1 MEQRYKIELDL
12 SAGSFSISGSESF
25 IDAHLEEIKNFIS
38 NNEYLN
44 SSLKADTDNHKSKAN
59 LYEKES
65 NKKQKSTIYNVNSD
79 KTIEILKPIPGK
91 NTAAKMKNVTLITLY
106 AKEQTENIKSVNR
119 EEITK
124 LCLKGGCLDSH
135 NMKDVLKRSS
145 KLFILNQDKKQD
157 KRSWSVELTTDGEIE
172 AKKLIKKMS
181 KND

>member
-1 MEQRYKIELDL
+1 MEQSYKIELDL
-12 SAGSFSISGSESF
+12 SAGSFSISGSESS

-44 SSLKADTDNHKSKAN
+44 SSMKTDTDNYKPKVN

-65 NKKQKSTIYNVNSD
+65 NNKQKSTIYNVNSD

-106 AKEQTENIKSVNR
+106 AKEQKENIKSANR

-124 LCLKGGCLDSH
+124 LCRKGGCLDSH
-135 NMKDVLKRSS
+135 NMKGVLKRSS
-145 KLFILNQDKKQD
+145 KLFILKQD
-157 KRSWSVELTTDGEIE
+157 KNKSSWSVELTTDGEIA
-172 AKKLIKKMS
+172 AKKLIQGMS
-181 KND
+181 RND